1 MMNTVR
7 STFRLI
13 ITASLLL
20 SLSMTGLYPRIM
32 AGDEFGASTAASQHE
47 GQGQRVCCCGTKD
60 GRCCG
65 KACCQLP
72 NPKEDKAPTSPRP
85 SEDRGQALGLAQV
98 GNAVVFGQHAG
109 AIHEGV
115 SSDAGSPRGSSL
127 IALSIRFNI

>member
-1 MMNTVR
+1 MSTVR
-7 STFRLI
+7 STLRLI
-13 ITASLLL
+13 VTASLML
-20 SLSMTGLYPRIM
+20 SLSMTSLYPRLM
-32 AGDEFGASTAASQHE
+32 SGDELGAKVTASQHE
-47 GQGQRVCCCGTKD
+47 GQGHKVCCCGTKD

-85 SEDRGQALGLAQV
+85 SEDRGQPLGLAQV

-115 SSDAGSPRGSSL
+115 FRDAGSPLGSSL
-127 IALSIRFNI
+127 VALSIRFNI